1 MRGHLFTIGGLNI
14 DIGTALVALAGVA
27 VLLLLAIIVVV
38 ARTGRLRAA
47 SAMAQAIR
55 ADELEERLSE
65 LLQIQNQ
72 ATGRVDA
79 MGQALAGRQAEMAR
93 TVNERLDSVTQ
104 RVGQS
109 MEQTTRHTMDSLHAL
124 HERLGI
130 IDNAHQNLAELTV
143 QVTTLRDVLANKQ
156 SRGAFGQARMEAIV
170 RDGMPSDAYAFQH
183 TLSTGKRPDCVV
195 FLPDGRPL
203 CIDAKFPLEAITA
216 LHDARTDE
224 EKKSAAQRLRQDI
237 TKHITD
243 ISEKYLIPGETQDTA
258 LMFVPSESVYA
269 EIHDGFDDIIQKAYR
284 ARVVLVSPSLLM
296 LAIQVMQQVL
306 KDARM
311 RDAADQ
317 VRAEVMHMMGDV
329 ERLRDRV
336 SRLGGHFDQVSEDV
350 RQVLISVNKIGKRAV
365 KIEDLDFSSD
375 TPPVEDVSHR
385 ANDARVELF
394 PTAPRKLQAGE

>member
-14 DIGTALVALAGVA
+14 DTGTALVALAGMA
-27 VLLLLAIIVVV
+27 VLLLLAIIVVI
-38 ARTGRLRAA
+38 ARAGRLRAA

-72 ATGRVDA
+72 ASGRVDA

-93 TVNERLDSVTQ
+93 AVNERLDSVTQ

-156 SRGAFGQARMEAIV
+156 ARGAFGQARMEAIV
-170 RDGMPSDAYAFQH
+170 RDGMPADAYAFQH

-195 FLPDGRPL
+195 FLPDGRPM
-203 CIDAKFPLEAITA
+203 CIDAKFPLEAVTA
-216 LHDARTDE
+216 LHDARTEDE
-224 EKKSAAQRLRQDI
+224 RKAAAQRLRQDV
-237 TKHITD
+237 TRHVTD
-243 ISEKYLIPGETQDTA
+243 IAEKYLIPGETQDTA

-269 EIHDGFDDIIQKAYR
+269 EIHDRFDDVVQKAYR

-317 VRAEVMHMMGDV
+317 VRSEVMHMMGDV

-336 SRLGGHFDQVSEDV
+336 SRLGSHFDQVNEDV

-365 KIEDLDFSSD
+365 KIEDLDFSPDAPAADETSRAAK
-375 TPPVEDVSHR
+375 DV
-385 ANDARVELF
+385 RVDLF
-394 PTAPRKLQAGE
+394 PVSPRKLQAGE

>member
-1 MRGHLFTIGGLNI
+1 MRDALFTIG
-14 DIGTALVALAGVA
+14 DFAVDAGTALVVLAGLA
-27 VLLLLAIIVVV
+27 VLLLLTIAIVV
-38 ARTGRLRAA
+38 ARAGRRRAE

-65 LLQIQNQ
+65 LLQAQNQ
-72 ATGRVDA
+72 TAGRLDA

-93 TVNERLDSVTQ
+93 AVSDRLDSVTQ

-109 MEQTTRHTMDSLHAL
+109 MEQTTRHTMDSLRAL

-130 IDNAHQNLAELTV
+130 IDSAHKNLTELTS

-170 RDGMPSDAYAFQH
+170 RDGLPSGAYAFQH

-195 FLPDGRPL
+195 MLPDGRPL

-216 LHDARTDE
+216 LKDARSDE
-224 EKKSAAQRLRQDI
+224 ERRVASQRLRQDVA
-237 TKHITD
+237 KHITD
-243 ISEKYLIPGETQDTA
+243 IAEKYLIPGETQDTA

-269 EIHDGFDDIIQKAYR
+269 DIHEGFDDIVQKAYR
-284 ARVVLVSPSLLM
+284 ARVVMVSPSLLM

-317 VRAEVMHMMGDV
+317 VRTEVMHMMDDV
-329 ERLRDRV
+329 ERLRERV
-336 SRLGGHFDQVSEDV
+336 TKLGSHFDQVGEDV
-350 RQVLISVNKIGKRAV
+350 RQVLISVGKIEKRAT
-365 KIEDLDFSSD
+365 KIEALDFNAGEAAIE
-375 TPPVEDVSHR
+375 TPQPAATDG
-385 ANDARVELF
+385 APELF
-394 PTAPRKLQAGE
+394 TAPPRKLQAGE

>member
-14 DIGTALVALAGVA
+14 DIGTALVALAGLA